1 MYDKVEDAV
10 LSARRKK
17 INSSL
22 ECFPADCA
30 ADISKKI
37 VSFLRDLTQED
48 GNQEKVANF
57 FSERQLDWT
66 LEIIN
71 YSLKQ
76 PPDYETFLTCVH
88 CYVGWLLV
96 LTNANSRIPE
106 PIREEPQYYARI
118 FLANLSHV
126 AENILDPDRAV
137 LCQHVLRQIEEL
149 CKEVQEGWCISPCEN
164 GIPLVRSGRN
174 CRSFSATDSANA
186 VSFSN

>member
-10 LSARRKK
+10 LSARKRR

-22 ECFPADCA
+22 ECFPLDCA
-30 ADISKKI
+30 TDISKKI
-37 VSFLRDLTQED
+37 ISFLRDLTQED
-48 GNQEKVANF
+48 GNQEKVVAF
-57 FSERQLDWT
+57 FSKRQLDWT

-96 LTNANSRIPE
+96 LTSNTNSKIPS

-126 AENILDPDRAV
+126 AQNILDPDREI

-149 CKEVQEGWCISPCEN
+149 CKEVQEGWCIAPCMN
-164 GIPLVRSGRN
+164 GVPQVRSEQK

-186 VSFSN
+186 VS